1 MSDSL
6 QLSMRSKVL
15 PIAANN
21 KMYNKNCDNACRAE
35 TKKKEDEM
43 KGNKL
48 SQQTKSMNSK
58 A

>member
-1 MSDSL
+1 
-6 QLSMRSKVL
+6 MRSKVL